1 MPKILIIDDD
11 HMLQKLYST
20 ILTYEGFAVET
31 ANDGAEGLIKAEL
44 YKPDLIVVD
53 MLMPNMDGLQFLRSY
68 KPLQT
73 HPPTKTIMFSNNDYQ
88 TWVHEAMALGAHQFM
103 MKFNFSAAEFINL
116 IRDTLALA
124 DDEYSSPVQAIGLRE
139 RSLNAGTKTSK

>member
-44 YKPDLIVVD
+44 CKPDLIIVD

-68 KPLQT
+68 NPIET
-73 HPPTKTIMFSNNDYQ
+73 HRHTKIIMLSNNDDQ
-88 TWVHEAMALGAHQFM
+88 TWVQEVKALGAHKFM
-103 MKFNFSAAEFINL
+103 SKSNFSAAAMVELVNETFASI
-116 IRDTLALA
+116 
-124 DDEYSSPVQAIGLRE
+124 DDE
-139 RSLNAGTKTSK
+139 